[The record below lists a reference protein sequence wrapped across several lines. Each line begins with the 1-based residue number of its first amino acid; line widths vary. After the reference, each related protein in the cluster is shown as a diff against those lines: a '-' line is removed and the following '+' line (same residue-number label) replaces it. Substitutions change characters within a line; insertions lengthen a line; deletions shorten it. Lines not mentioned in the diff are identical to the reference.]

1 MPEKAEGATRASLEL
16 LYNISR
22 EFATALDLR
31 TILQRVVFL
40 SMKTVGATRGS
51 IIVLD
56 NSGTPMES
64 AIIAG
69 GQVMDHTTQRLRA
82 TLDKGLAG
90 WVAKTKEPALVTN
103 TSKDRR
109 WLQRRYEDQEE
120 NLARSAVSAPLLV
133 RDRLVGVMTLAHQSI
148 GFFTEEHLSLVQ
160 AIADQAAISVLNARL
175 YEESQRQARVM
186 TALAES
192 AATITGSLNQEEVL
206 NRILEQVM
214 QALNVEAAAI
224 ALIEPG
230 TDELVFRAASGW
242 KDQSMIGSRLAA
254 GQGIAGWAVQEGR
267 VAVVHDARLDPRF
280 NPEHERQRGLLVT
293 AIAAAPIRSRGQ
305 IIGVLEAVNPI
316 RTVFGNDAS
325 LVMTGIG
332 SLAGTAIRHA
342 QLFERLQAA
351 HQRYQQLFE
360 DSIDP
365 ILITDKQGKIIEA
378 NRQAQVSTSYQRADL
393 LDMQI
398 AQIQKPSVAHSPP
411 DLLSING
418 DSKISYEASLHTK
431 EGSEIPVEVIIHEVE
446 IDDVPCLQWILRDIS
461 VRKSL
466 DQLREDL
473 IAMIYHDL
481 QSPLSNV
488 ISSLEVAEM
497 MVNPNDTDM
506 KQLIG
511 IASRSTERI
520 QRLISSLLDINRLEA
535 GQQVGTRQ
543 DIDPEVLLKEAIEI
557 VGPTLRGKEQQVQVE
572 TKIKLPHVLVDP
584 DMIRRVLINL
594 LENAVKYTP
603 SGSTITTGGTSDEDS
618 VTFWI
623 KDNGP
628 GIPASEHRRIFD
640 KYTRV
645 TGTGSPKGLGLGL
658 AYCRLAVEA
667 HGGRIWV
674 ESQPDF
680 GSKFLFTLPRLKR

>member
-109 WLQRRYEDQEE
+109 WLQRRYEDQDE
-120 NLARSAVSAPLLV
+120 NIAKSAVSAPLMV
-133 RDRLVGVMTLAHQSI
+133 RDRLVGVMTLAHQST

-192 AATITGSLNQEEVL
+192 AATITGSLKQEEVL

-214 QALNVEAAAI
+214 QALNVEAASI
-224 ALIEPG
+224 ALIEIG
-230 TDELVFRAASGW
+230 TDELVYRAASGW
-242 KDQSMIGSRLAA
+242 RDPTITGSRLAV

-267 VAVVHDARLDPRF
+267 VAIVHDARLDPRF
-280 NPEHERQRGLLVT
+280 NPEQERRLGLMVT

-316 RTVFGNDAS
+316 GSVFGNDAS

-351 HQRYQQLFE
+351 HKRYQQLFE

-365 ILITDKQGKIIEA
+365 ILITDKEGKIIEA
-378 NRQAQVSTSYQRADL
+378 NRQAQISTSYQRADL
-393 LDMQI
+393 LGMDI
-398 AQIQKPSVAHSPP
+398 SQIQKPDDAQPPP
-411 DLLSING
+411 DLQSIHG
-418 DSKISYEASLHTK
+418 DSKESYEGSLHTK
-431 EGSEIPVEVIIHEVE
+431 EGNEIPVEVIIHEADIE
-446 IDDVPCLQWILRDIS
+446 EVPCLQWILRDIS

-488 ISSLEVAEM
+488 VSSLEVAEM
-497 MVNPNDTDM
+497 MVNPNDADM

-520 QRLISSLLDINRLEA
+520 QRLIRSLLDINRLEA

-543 DIDPEVLLKEAIEI
+543 DIDPETLLKEAIEI
-557 VGPTLRGKEQQVQVE
+557 VGPMSRGKDQQVQIE
-572 TKIKLPHVLVDP
+572 KDRKLPHVLIDP

-603 SGSTITTGGTSDEDS
+603 SGSTITTGGTSDDDS
-618 VTFWI
+618 ITLWI
-623 KDNGP
+623 QDNGP
-628 GIPASEHRRIFD
+628 GIPSAEHRRIFE

-645 TGTGSPKGLGLGL
+645 TGIGSPKGLGLGL

-674 ESQPDF
+674 ESQPGN
-680 GSKFLFTLPRLKR
+680 GSKFLFTLPRIKR